1 MLLTSAT
8 HIRALM
14 LACVPPRDQDQK
26 SPGEDDSALVS
37 LVIPKMG
44 KVIPD
49 LEDMEDL
56 EYIYMILPP
65 HIFPWFSRGA
75 FPICAIQ
82 NTLVDGLIGGSTYR
96 FTGD

>member
-49 LEDMEDL
+49 LEDMEDM
-56 EYIYMILPP
+56 EYIYIYYM
-65 HIFPWFSRGA
+65 
-75 FPICAIQ
+75 
-82 NTLVDGLIGGSTYR
+82 
-96 FTGD
+96 

>member
-14 LACVPPRDQDQK
+14 LACVPPRDHDQK

-49 LEDMEDL
+49 LEDMEDM
-56 EYIYMILPP
+56 EYIYI
-65 HIFPWFSRGA
+65 
-75 FPICAIQ
+75 ICECI
-82 NTLVDGLIGGSTYR
+82 NDPSHCPC
-96 FTGD
+96 FTQSS